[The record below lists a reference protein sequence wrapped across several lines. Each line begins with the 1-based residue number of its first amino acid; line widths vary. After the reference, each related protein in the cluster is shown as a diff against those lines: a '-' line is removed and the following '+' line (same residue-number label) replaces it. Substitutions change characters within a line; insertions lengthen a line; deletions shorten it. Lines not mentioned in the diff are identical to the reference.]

1 MSASYV
7 TPMCGVEMQ
16 GLTGLN
22 VIHFR
27 ILNIHNHRLHT
38 LRLHFWGKFKFKCLV
53 VT

>member
-22 VIHFR
+22 VIHF
-27 ILNIHNHRLHT
+27 NDT
-38 LRLHFWGKFKFKCLV
+38 EYS
-53 VT
+53 